1 MRQHNRVRSVVA
13 WFVVLTGGLL
23 GSALLC
29 TDGVAQEPKAKQPAQ
44 GKLESATDA
53 AREAARRTQS
63 MNNLKQIA
71 LAMHIYHDAKNG
83 FPARANA
90 DANGKPLLSW
100 RVHILPYLDQ
110 EALYKEFHLDEPWD
124 SEHNQKL
131 VAKMPAVYRQPNGDA
146 KTFKTNYLVPV
157 AKGTIFETLKPSK
170 LNSIID
176 GTSNTIMVV
185 EASLDRSVDW
195 TKPDDLEIDLTA
207 PFKGL
212 LGLRPNGFYAAF
224 ADGSVQFLQEKLGA
238 ESLRGLLTKAGGEV
252 VER

>member
-1 MRQHNRVRSVVA
+1 MSQHNRVRSVVA
-13 WFVVLTGGLL
+13 WSVVLTGGLL

-29 TDGVAQEPKAKQPAQ
+29 KNGLAQEPKAKESAK
-44 GKLESATDA
+44 GKLVSATDA

-71 LAMHIYHDAKNG
+71 LAMHIYHDVHRG
-83 FPARANA
+83 FPARASA
-90 DANGKPLLSW
+90 DANGKTLLSW
-100 RVHILPYLDQ
+100 RVHILPYIDQ
-110 EALYKEFHLDEPWD
+110 QALYQEFHLNEPWD
-124 SEHNQKL
+124 SEHNKKL
-131 VAKMPAVYRQPNGDA
+131 IAKMPAVYRQPNGDA
-146 KTFKTNYLVPV
+146 KTVKTNYLAPV
-157 AKGTIFETLKPSK
+157 AKGTIFESLQPCK
-170 LNSIID
+170 LSSITD

-185 EASLDRSVDW
+185 ESSLDRSVEW
-195 TKPDDLEIDLTA
+195 SKPDDLEIDLAA